1 MSEPAPELRQVR
13 LLNLPVQLW
22 VHAKQHNDELL
33 REFTLIATAEEGLA
47 EVHAVPERLITVIT
61 TLRQQ
66 YGQGSSERD
75 ARIFAAHEA
84 GTRHLDMVVELPATA
99 VPALRNLAEL
109 LDDADEFCRSGQ
121 HLLTLATPPE
131 LVAYRRWYLRELALQ
146 LEGAVPTP
154 WSESSPQP

>member
-1 MSEPAPELRQVR
+1 VSDSAPELRQIR

-22 VHAKQHNDELL
+22 VDAKQHNDELL
-33 REFTLIATAEEGLA
+33 REFTLIATAHDSPADG
-47 EVHAVPERLITVIT
+47 HAVPERLLAVIT
-61 TLRQQ
+61 RLRQQ
-66 YGQGSSERD
+66 YGHGSGERD

-84 GTRHLDMVVELPATA
+84 GTRHLDMVVELPAA
-99 VPALRNLAEL
+99 AAPALRNLAQL

-146 LEGAVPTP
+146 LEGAAPTP
-154 WSESSPQP
+154 WSESSPQL

>member
-1 MSEPAPELRQVR
+1 VNEPAPELRQVR

-22 VHAKQHNDELL
+22 VDAKQHNDELL
-33 REFTLIATAEEGLA
+33 REFTLIATAKDSPAEG
-47 EVHAVPERLITVIT
+47 HAVPERLLAVIT

-75 ARIFAAHEA
+75 ARIFAANAA
-84 GTRHLDMVVELPATA
+84 GIRQLDMVVELPRTA
-99 VPALRNLAEL
+99 APALRNLAEL

-131 LVAYRRWYLRELALQ
+131 LVAYRRWYLRELAMQ
-146 LEGAVPTP
+146 LEGAAPTP
-154 WSESSPQP
+154 WSESPPQP